1 MGVLRLD
8 DWTSPPV
15 KVTFTDG
22 RVFSK
27 PVESHHRVIS
37 GIFTVVWSLTMSKVR
52 LSDLPVLRVALEY
65 LDPRSL
71 GRLGLTN
78 KECHTLSEIVADYVL
93 RHLGY
98 IVTHGYISN
107 EGQDQS
113 YANLLHRLTAK
124 RIILIGGGSMEE
136 GEASYKRAD
145 HLDIASG
152 EWKSCSSMTKKRGTF
167 KTEAVAVGNFAVAV
181 SGDDE
186 SAVGTLEAY
195 SPLSDTWID
204 LPTLPEQLML
214 VAAAAINQTLYIS
227 GGINKTTGQY
237 SNVVRFLL
245 RLSLSLS
252 LSLSFCIP
260 WSCGLIFPSHPFVS
274 FCSFIDILFRNVFPC
289 F

>member
-1 MGVLRLD
+1 ML
-8 DWTSPPV
+8 
-15 KVTFTDG
+15 
-22 RVFSK
+22 
-27 PVESHHRVIS
+27 
-37 GIFTVVWSLTMSKVR
+37 R
-52 LSDLPVLRVALEY
+52 LSDLPVLRVVLEY

-78 KECHTLSEIVADYVL
+78 KECKKLSEIVARATL
-93 RHLGY
+93 LCLGY
-98 IVTHGYISN
+98 TLTHGCTTN
-107 EGQDQS
+107 EGQDRS
-113 YANLLHRLTAK
+113 FANLLYRLTAK

-136 GEASYKRAD
+136 GDASYKRAD

-152 EWKSCSSMTKKRGTF
+152 EWKSCSSMNKKRGTF

-195 SPLSDTWID
+195 SPFSDTWVE

-237 SNVVRFLL
+237 SNVVSFRFSF
-245 RLSLSLS
+245 RLSSLFCF
-252 LSLSFCIP
+252 SFSSVDALFVPVIFLF
-260 WSCGLIFPSHPFVS
+260 LILNGIHS
-274 FCSFIDILFRNVFPC
+274 
-289 F
+289 